1 MNHSVLC
8 LALFL
13 ELLLRPPPGP
23 LVGADDPLGHLVPL
37 PLGCSGGGLQDLP
50 GQPEP
55 VQEALGIF
63 RLFFVLFLSGLSG
76 HPEAGVEAAPQR
88 GGRLKGKV
96 LPLDASVV
104 HLGSGQDVVGVARQV
119 TLTALGGQQELQQAM
134 LDVML
139 EER

>member
-1 MNHSVLC
+1 MCS
-8 LALFL
+8 
-13 ELLLRPPPGP
+13 RSGP
-23 LVGADDPLGHLVPL
+23 
-37 PLGCSGGGLQDLP
+37 
-50 GQPEP
+50 
-55 VQEALGIF
+55 
-63 RLFFVLFLSGLSG
+63 
-76 HPEAGVEAAPQR
+76 GVEAAPQR